1 MLVIK
6 KTIGVGKNKWQGNLT
21 NMFKF
26 DSCHP
31 QYIWICKEPKFFFSY
46 YIMIII
52 IIIVKINATMVQ
64 TSNCLANGGYNYYS

>member
-6 KTIGVGKNKWQGNLT
+6 KIIGVGKKNKWQGNLT

-31 QYIWICKEPKFFFSY
+31 QYIWICKEPKFFFS
-46 YIMIII
+46 
-52 IIIVKINATMVQ
+52 
-64 TSNCLANGGYNYYS
+64 